1 MPIKDDG
8 IVEYV
13 EINGEQVPKIVV
25 PAEITIT
32 NTQTGQEYGS
42 AKEADEAVANPATA
56 TKAEHIR
63 QDLVIEAAIHKI
75 LKGKACEVESR
86 SF

>member
-32 NTQTGQEYGS
+32 NTETGQE
-42 AKEADEAVANPATA
+42 
-56 TKAEHIR
+56 
-63 QDLVIEAAIHKI
+63 
-75 LKGKACEVESR
+75 
-86 SF
+86 

>member
-32 NTQTGQEYGS
+32 NTETGQEYGS
-42 AKEADEAVANPATA
+42 AKEADDDVANPRVLQMTRWLYCSFPAPGPYNV
-56 TKAEHIR
+56 
-63 QDLVIEAAIHKI
+63 LVF
-75 LKGKACEVESR
+75 C